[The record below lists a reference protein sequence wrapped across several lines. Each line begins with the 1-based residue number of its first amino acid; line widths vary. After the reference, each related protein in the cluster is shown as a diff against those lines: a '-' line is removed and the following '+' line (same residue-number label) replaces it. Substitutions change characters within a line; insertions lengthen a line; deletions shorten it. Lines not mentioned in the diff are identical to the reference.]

1 MEYWVKFIVF
11 VRCRFAVLTR
21 LLLLALLFIISLP
34 HIQADWLT
42 FGHDPQRSGWAR
54 EETKISPVNAGQLQL
69 GWTVQLDNAPLAL
82 NALTAPVVA
91 QDVETPK
98 GRKNLLFLAGSSNH
112 LFALDTQDGTVLWT
126 RTFGIHVTAKEDS
139 FYLCPNA
146 VNATP
151 VIDKERKLIYAIS
164 FDGKL
169 YGLDLA
175 TGDVKFGPF
184 QFVPAASKTWSLNL
198 QDGFIYTT
206 TSQACGGDRSGIY
219 VLRVAD
225 PMHRESH
232 ELLVRRG
239 FGGGMWSRGGSV
251 LGENKWLYVSTG
263 DGAFDPAVGDYSNSF
278 LAVTPRVLDVA
289 DYFTPLNWKDVSK
302 LDLDLPS
309 GGLLAFTVGDREY
322 VIGGGKES
330 VVYLLDAKSLGG
342 ENHQKPLFATPVLVN
357 EGRALEEKGMWGA
370 PAAWTGPDG
379 QSWVYVTMWGALSSY
394 ASAFPIN
401 NGPAP
406 HGSILAFRIVRAPT
420 GQMQLQPAWIS
431 PDFNLPDPPVIANG
445 VLFALATGENPRQDK
460 MLGVTHFKSTEEWKK
475 NLLTTEERAAGTH
488 PAVLYALDA
497 NTGKVLYNSGSAMK
511 SWVHFSGLA
520 VSNGDIY
527 AVDHESRVYCFRL
540 GQTAERS
547 TR

>member
-1 MEYWVKFIVF
+1 MIVRSRF
-11 VRCRFAVLTR
+11 VMFTRF
-21 LLLLALLFIISLP
+21 LLLALSIVIFLP
-34 HIQADWLT
+34 PIQADWLT
-42 FGHDPQRSGWAR
+42 FGHDPQRSGWAQ
-54 EETKISPVNAGQLQL
+54 EETKISPANAGQLQL

-91 QDVETPK
+91 QDIETPK
-98 GRKNLLFLAGSSNH
+98 GKKNLLFVAGSSNH
-112 LFALDTQDGTVLWT
+112 LFAVDTQNGTVLWT
-126 RTFGIHVTAKEDS
+126 RTFGTHVAAKEES

-169 YGLDLA
+169 YGLDLG

-198 QDGFIYTT
+198 QDGIIYTT

-219 VLRVAD
+219 SMRVD
-225 PMHRESH
+225 NPMHTESH
-232 ELLVRRG
+232 ELLVRKG
-239 FGGGMWSRGGSV
+239 FGGGMWSRGGPV
-251 LGENKWLYVSTG
+251 LGKNKLLYVSTG
-263 DGAFDPAVGDYSNSF
+263 DGAFDPAGGDYSNSF
-278 LAVTPRVLDVA
+278 LAVTPLVLDVV

-309 GGLLAFTVGDREY
+309 GGHLAFTAGDREY

-342 ENHQKPLFATPVLVN
+342 ENHQKPLYATPALAN

-370 PAAWTGPDG
+370 PAAWTDESG
-379 QSWVYVTMWGALSSY
+379 QSWVYVTMWGSLSSY
-394 ASAFPIN
+394 ASAFPMS
-401 NGPAP
+401 NGPTP
-406 HGSILAFRIVRAPT
+406 HGSILAFKVSNAPT
-420 GQMQLQPAWIS
+420 GEAQLQPAWIS
-431 PDFNLPDPPVIANG
+431 PDFNLPDPPVVANG

-460 MLGVTHFKSTEEWKK
+460 VLGVTHYKSMEDWKN
-475 NLLTTEERAAGTH
+475 NLLTTAERAAGTQ

-497 NTGKVLYNSGSAMK
+497 KTGKMLYGSGSAMK

-520 VSNGDIY
+520 VSNGEVY
-527 AVDHESRVYCFRL
+527 AVDHDSRVYCFRL
-540 GQTAERS
+540 GQAVERS
-547 TR
+547 TQ